1 MVPSPKDHPN
11 AYAGFSTAA
20 AAAFLVTELHDRLG
34 VDITLDEA
42 GYIVAGVA
50 ALVLFLGRRRSKA

>member
-20 AAAFLVTELHDRLG
+20 LAAFLVTEAHDRLG

-42 GYIVAGVA
+42 GYIVAAVA
-50 ALVLFLGRRRSKA
+50 AITLFLGRRRQNA

>member
-20 AAAFLVTELHDRLG
+20 VAAFLVTELHTRLG
-34 VDITLDEA
+34 VDITMAEA
-42 GYIVAGVA
+42 SYAVAATV
-50 ALVLFLGRRRSKA
+50 ALVLFLGRRRRKA